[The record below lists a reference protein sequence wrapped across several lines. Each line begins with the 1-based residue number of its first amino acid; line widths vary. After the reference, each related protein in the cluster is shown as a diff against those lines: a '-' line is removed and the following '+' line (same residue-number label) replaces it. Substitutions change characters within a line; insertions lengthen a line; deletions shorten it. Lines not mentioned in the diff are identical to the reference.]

1 MKVFCK
7 EKIRQVWITRR
18 SLLLACALTV
28 LFAVLYAG
36 FLVNKTMPPAE
47 GWYTYYAYLIN
58 EEGAIPYVDFELLFP
73 PLYTY
78 LIAIFTRIFGYGILA
93 LRIFGVVIY
102 GLTGLFACLLFEK
115 LTNKPWM
122 GFLGGMIA
130 IAVLQSEAVQIFYD
144 YIRIMDLFVY
154 ASIYFFLRYLEQIRL
169 DRERSEGVLA
179 PRLNVNVVLGAVF
192 AVLASM
198 CKQSSGLIFLLFC
211 LAFFVFLL
219 ICLPHRKELALQL
232 GTVLGVTVI
241 LYGVMVLFLA
251 LQGSL
256 SAYVQYNFVSSVDA
270 KGGGSI
276 LNVLFGWIPRSRGAL
291 LRGLRFTLIPIVLMG
306 VSIFLGI
313 KFPAKREELHP
324 RFVQIARIVLPIL
337 VLLSVVLPFWFGGF
351 AALISKFTG
360 SVVMW
365 VAFLFSTLFFV
376 LASFAVIFRKKLGWI
391 KDWHRHYKLVF
402 LSGVIF
408 ALGFSVC
415 TSGGLAES
423 QTALAFGFVALLLM
437 TVSSYRK
444 REIAIGILC
453 FAMVFEI
460 SVCFGRKVNSTY
472 GWWGLN
478 TGTYAEQT
486 ETCDI
491 PIFKG
496 IHMNADYANMYNDV
510 YEGVTQNT
518 DPEDEIF
525 VFPHMPILYTATER
539 PKATQTA
546 VQWFDVSTDAAVMA
560 DIETIRQKTPKVIVI
575 CSVGD
580 YVIQNHES
588 SFRNGEI
595 SGLHAMQD
603 FLYEFVEEKGYACL
617 SENAL
622 SGDYVVTVWCLTE

>member
-1 MKVFCK
+1 MRAFCK
-7 EKIRQVWITRR
+7 EKIKQIWNTRR
-18 SLLLACALTV
+18 PLLLVCALTAI
-28 LFAVLYAG
+28 FAVLYAG

-78 LIAIFTRIFGYGILA
+78 MIALFTKVFGYGILA

-102 GLTGLFACLLFEK
+102 ALTGVFACLIFEK

-122 GFLGGMIA
+122 GLLGGVIA

-154 ASIYFFLRYLEQIRL
+154 ASVYFFLRYLDRIRL
-169 DRERSEGVLA
+169 DQNRTEGVLK
-179 PRLNVNVVLGAVF
+179 PRFNVNVILGAVF

-198 CKQSSGLIFLLFC
+198 CKQSSGLIFLMFC
-211 LAFFVFLL
+211 LAFFIFLL
-219 ICLPHRKELALQL
+219 ICLPHRKELLLQL
-232 GTVLGVTVI
+232 GTVLGVTVV

-256 SAYVQYNFVSSVDA
+256 SAYVHYNFVSSVDA
-270 KGGGSI
+270 KGGGSL
-276 LNVLFGWIPRSRGAL
+276 LNVLFGWIPRSKGAL
-291 LRGLRFTLIPIVLMG
+291 LRGLRFTLIPIALLG
-306 VSIFLGI
+306 GSIFLGI
-313 KFPAKREELHP
+313 KFPAKQEEMHP
-324 RFVQIARIVLPIL
+324 RFVRVARIVLPIL
-337 VLLSVVLPFWFGGF
+337 LLLSVVLPFWFGWF
-351 AALISKFTG
+351 ASFISKFTG

-376 LASFAVIFRKKLGWI
+376 LASFAVIFRKKIRWI
-391 KDWHRHYKLVF
+391 KDWRRHYKYVF

-408 ALGFSVC
+408 VLGFSVC

-423 QTALAFGFVALLLM
+423 QTALAFGFVPILLM
-437 TVSSYRK
+437 LVSFYRK

-453 FAMVFEI
+453 VAMVFEI
-460 SVCFGRKVNSTY
+460 SVCFGRKANSTY

-478 TGTYAEQT
+478 TGSYAEQT
-486 ETCDI
+486 ETCDV

-496 IHMNADYANMYNDV
+496 IHMDAAYAKMYNDV

-518 DPEDEIF
+518 DPDDEIF
-525 VFPHMPILYTATER
+525 VFPHMPILYTATDR

-560 DIETIRQKTPKVIVI
+560 DIETIREKKPKVIVI

-603 FLYEFVEEKGYACL
+603 FLNEFVVDEGYACL
-617 SENAL
+617 SENPL
-622 SGDYVVTVWCLTE
+622 SGDYVVTVWCLTK